1 MLDPASI
8 LAAISA
14 ANGAYKTLK
23 TCANNA
29 NEAWKCAAKFLEAK
43 TQVDVQAKEDKANG
57 KTSTEAFLAHI
68 DLKRKQKELDEFIT
82 YSCEGW
88 VVAEW
93 NAHKRRLED
102 DAHAATIDSRKKIRK
117 KQQKDDDVKNVI
129 IAFTVL
135 AGLIAI
141 GCVGAVVFGIV

>member
-43 TQVDVQAKEDKANG
+43 AQVDVQAQEDKANG

-129 IAFTVL
+129 IAFTIVCGLL
-135 AGLIAI
+135 AAGCLGLVITGTI
-141 GCVGAVVFGIV
+141 